1 MMPPTA
7 GSTPDEV
14 LWIAIRKL
22 DLTPEDILADI
33 GCGSGKVSIAVSPLV
48 REVFAIDRRPEAIA
62 YAREQARAAGT
73 HNITYLEGEAPDVLM
88 DRPAPDRA
96 FIGGSRNLPAVIEA
110 LAAAGTG
117 RMVVSCVRIE
127 TLGAAVAAMRRLGI
141 FRESLLVQVA
151 HSRDL
156 AGGTMFSP
164 ANPVYLVIGGR

>member
-1 MMPPTA
+1 MPPTA

-22 DLTPEDILADI
+22 DLSPEDILADI
-33 GCGSGKVSIAVSPLV
+33 GCGSGKVSIAISPLV
-48 REVFAIDRRPEAIA
+48 GEVYAIDRRPEALA
-62 YAREQARAAGT
+62 YAREQAGATGRK
-73 HNITYLEGEAPDVLM
+73 NIIFIEGEAPGALGG
-88 DRPAPDRA
+88 RPAPDRA
-96 FIGGSRNLPAVIEA
+96 FIGGSRNLPDVIEA
-110 LAAAGTG
+110 LVAAGTG

-127 TLGAAVAAMRRLGI
+127 TLGEAVAAMRRLGI

-164 ANPVYLVIGGR
+164 ANPMYLVIGGR